1 MKSGAP
7 KTPKL
12 WIGGAF
18 VRSESGRTYKV
29 GNENVPM
36 ASRKDVRDA
45 VQAARK
51 AQPGWANAT
60 AYNRGQVLYRLA
72 EMMTDWPDN
81 AVNRVIHY
89 AGWTDKFSAISSTVN
104 PVAGK
109 IHNYTSPEP
118 TGVVVAIAGPTLV
131 DVVESFLAPIATGN
145 SVVVLL
151 NENQPLPALELAEQ
165 LATSDLPGGVVN
177 FLSGSE
183 AELLPHL
190 AGHEDV
196 DALDLS
202 GSALAADGYAIGSN
216 SVKRIR
222 TFSKKSD
229 SFERLEAFVEFRTV
243 WHSTAW

>member
-1 MKSGAP
+1 MIKGAP

-29 GNENVPM
+29 GNANVPL

-45 VQAARK
+45 VLAARK
-51 AQPGWANAT
+51 AQPAWANAT

-72 EMMTDWPDN
+72 EMMTDWPDD
-81 AVNRVIHY
+81 AVDRVIHY
-89 AGWTDKFSAISSTVN
+89 AGWTDKYPAISSSVN

-109 IHNYTSPEP
+109 IHNFTSPVP
-118 TGVVVAIAGPTLV
+118 TGVVVAIAGSSLTE
-131 DVVESFLAPIATGN
+131 VVEAFLAPIATGN
-145 SVVVLL
+145 SVVVML
-151 NENQPLPALELAEQ
+151 NEKQPLPALELAEQ

-183 AELLPHL
+183 TELLPHL
-190 AGHEDV
+190 AGHEGV

-202 GSALAADGYAIGSN
+202 GSALAGDGFAIGSN

-222 TFSKKSD
+222 SFTSKTD

-243 WHSTAW
+243 WHSMAW